1 MIEHNLTLAWRQLVK
16 YRLQSAVS
24 VVSLAI
30 GFACFALA
38 SMWIK
43 YETTYDAFHKDAEN
57 IYCLMR
63 TDRGFSGGRMAWTS
77 TIPVTD
83 SIIAHCSEIDTY
95 VAFFQS
101 GYLKRA
107 VSAEDD
113 SLYIDGVYELECDN
127 SFFDFFEVRFLAGDE
142 NFLLE
147 DDKVAVTQETARR
160 LWKNENPIGKR
171 LRIGWDEDYVTVAA
185 VVEGWGEH
193 TSIRFSIIRNLSK
206 QNKSGWTSY
215 RKYAFRLHP
224 HVDVERLNEKLAQM
238 PKFNLAEPNPLE
250 QDCTWSLLSLPK
262 WHNAEAEWKNAFKLN
277 HIYLFSIAGGLL
289 VLCGLL
295 NYLTMFLNRL
305 FIRQR
310 EMVLRSVFGATGWQ
324 QVVQFMTEYG
334 LLLAIA
340 LFFGNYVTKVS
351 LNWFLEMAGLPDN
364 WNYFHYESLLFM
376 LLVVVVSLLISCPP
390 IWYFCRQSVQQTFH
404 GRNGLFTYSN
414 FRKLST
420 CLQLCIAIFC
430 IFCTVV
436 LQKQLDELRHG
447 DIGFDHERTVRVAIH
462 QEQGDGDEREAF
474 LHYLRQQPEIETIFK
489 GYPLYPQEPG
499 MAFFIKKKNE
509 PDMNIN
515 REKVAVRAYYDK
527 DGELSRFHNLRLLQG
542 RLLQPG
548 DSHTDVV
555 INESTARLFDWDTPL
570 GKRLVSGEYTVIGVV
585 KDFQNNG
592 PTMPCQPAMLLQREY
607 DDVDAPDNYVLRYSI
622 GEWKTHQKKYEKYL
636 KESGSRLH
644 VFFQPVADSFNAE
657 LINEKKMQ
665 TLLAIT
671 TGVCILIALFGV
683 WSMIML
689 TCEQRRKEIAIR
701 KVFGA
706 TVKDILDMFFLEYM
720 SLQAIAAVA
729 AFPIGYACMKPWLE
743 QYVVQTEISWWIYVG
758 IFMAVALLVALCV
771 GWRVWKTATAHPA
784 DEICKG

>member
-1 MIEHNLTLAWRQLVK
+1 MLQHNLTLAWRQLVK

-24 VVSLAI
+24 IVSLAI

-43 YETTYDAFHKDAEN
+43 YETTYDGFHKDADE

-63 TDRGFSGGRMAWTS
+63 TDRSFSGGRMAWAS

-83 SIIAHCSEIDTY
+83 SIIAHCPEIETY
-95 VAFFQS
+95 VAFSQS
-101 GYLKRA
+101 GNLRRA

-127 SFFDFFEVRFLAGDE
+127 SFFDFFAVRFLAGDE
-142 NFLLE
+142 NFLQE

-160 LWKNENPIGKR
+160 LWGNENPIGKR
-171 LRIGWDEDYVTVAA
+171 LRIGFDKDYVTVAA

-224 HVDVERLNEKLAQM
+224 HVDVERLNEKLVQM
-238 PKFNLAEPNPLE
+238 PRFNLADPNPMEL
-250 QDCTWSLLSLPK
+250 DCTWSLLSLPK
-262 WHNAEAEWKNAFKLN
+262 LHNVEAEWKNAFKLN

-289 VLCGLL
+289 ILCGLL

-310 EMVLRSVFGATGWQ
+310 EMVLRSVFGATAWQ
-324 QVVQFMTEYG
+324 LMVQFLTEYG

-340 LFFGNYVTKVS
+340 LFFGNYATKVS
-351 LNWFLEMAGLPDN
+351 LNWFLKMAGLPDN
-364 WNYFHYESLLFM
+364 WNYFHHESLFFM
-376 LLVVVVSLLISCPP
+376 LLVVVVSLFISCPP
-390 IWYFCRQSVQQTFH
+390 IWYFRRQSVQQTFQ

-414 FRKLST
+414 FRKFST

-430 IFCTVV
+430 IFCTIV

-447 DIGFDHERTVRVAIH
+447 DIGFDHERTVQVIVS
-462 QEQGDGDEREAF
+462 QKQGFEDEREAF
-474 LHYLRQQPEIETIFK
+474 LHYLRQQPEIETIFN
-489 GYPLYPQEPG
+489 GCPLYPQGPG
-499 MAFFIKKKNE
+499 MSFFLEKKNE
-509 PDMNIN
+509 VDMN
-515 REKVAVRAYYDK
+515 REEAAVMAYYDK

-548 DSHTDVV
+548 DSQTDVV
-555 INESTARLFDWDTPL
+555 INESAARLFDWDTPL
-570 GKRLVSGEYTVIGVV
+570 GKRIVWEKYTVIGVV

-607 DDVDAPDNYVLRYSI
+607 DGVDAPDNYMLRYSA
-622 GEWKTHQKKYEKYL
+622 GEWKDHQKKYEEYL
-636 KESGSRLH
+636 KNSGSHLY
-644 VFFQPVADSFNAE
+644 VYFQPVAESFNAALAKE
-657 LINEKKMQ
+657 DKLQ
-665 TLLAIT
+665 TLLSIT
-671 TGVCILIALFGV
+671 TSVCILIALFGV

-701 KVFGA
+701 KVYGA

-720 SLQAIAAVA
+720 ALQAIAALV

-758 IFMAVALLVALCV
+758 IFLLVALLVALCI
-771 GWRVWKTATAHPA
+771 GWRVWKTATARPA